1 MKLTIGIAAF
11 CVVLV
16 LAGAAGLVL
25 LTDPKALGDQMVS
38 RLEALTQRKVTLST
52 PPSIAWSLSPEL
64 EVQNLAV
71 KAAATEN
78 DAISIGQVRAQ
89 LDLKEVVQGIL
100 NFDQLEVR
108 DVVVN
113 WNEDTRRLVRH
124 LRTLS
129 SASASGTE
137 LRLEGASITDVIVKL
152 DDTGPVEQ
160 AHLKSAEYSRGRPT
174 AIIAEIRVKGRD
186 LSINGKVAP
195 KPEKLQLDLQVVTN
209 KTSATLS
216 GSVVTLDPL
225 SGVDLVV
232 SASLNEDRV
241 KGSLTGNDMQ
251 LRLANAV
258 GLAAGHPFKGELSL
272 QDLKSSPK
280 MTGAIWIDSFVP
292 AQGGSEGLVLP
303 STPVPVDIQLTIGK
317 VGLRNWP
324 LEGVSGTLALDG
336 DQREFKNL
344 RANLAN
350 GSVKGAVK
358 LNGDAPDYRLEA
370 RLNANGL
377 ALAEL
382 PAFAPVHDDISGR
395 IDALIDIRGTGATP
409 KAWARSLS
417 GSTRLVLDN
426 GRAKAARLEL
436 LIGGVTTLLDTFAA
450 GRGDWVDL
458 NCAAADFSW
467 MDGVGNSR
475 LIVIDSEHA
484 SVVGE
489 GSINI
494 PNQQLALHVTPRPK
508 SPTLN
513 LALPVRIE
521 GPLGKPN
528 FSIDRGAAAKR
539 VGGILASAL
548 VFPPALIATFADLG
562 VEDAGCVG
570 AYVLDGQDSA
580 SDFLTRSANVV
591 EGTAKAVTETGKVV
605 GSAVGEA
612 GKAVADT
619 AEQASKAAAETITEA
634 TKEVEKAAESLGKTI
649 GKIFGN

>member
-1 MKLTIGIAAF
+1 MKLTVGLVALG
-11 CVVLV
+11 LV
-16 LAGAAGLVL
+16 LALSSAAGIVL
-25 LTDPKALGDQMVS
+25 MTDPKALGDQMVS

-64 EVQNLAV
+64 DIQDLAV
-71 KAAATEN
+71 QAT
-78 DAISIGQVRAQ
+78 DAKSDALAIGQVRAR
-89 LDLKEVVQGIL
+89 LDLREVIQGIL

-124 LRTLS
+124 LQTLS
-129 SASASGTE
+129 VANTSGTE
-137 LRLEGASITDVIVKL
+137 LRLEGASITDVMFKL
-152 DDTGPVEQ
+152 HDTGPVEQ
-160 AHLKSAEYSRGRPT
+160 VHLRSAVYVPGQP
-174 AIIAEIRVKGRD
+174 ADIVGEIRVAGRA
-186 LSINGKVAP
+186 LSLKGKVLR
-195 KPEKLQLDLQVVTN
+195 KPEKFQLDLQAATEQ
-209 KTSATLS
+209 TSATLR

-225 SGVDLVV
+225 RGVDLVV
-232 SASLNEDRV
+232 SASLNDNRV
-241 KGSLTGNDMQ
+241 KGSLSGDDTQ
-251 LRLANAV
+251 LRFANAE
-258 GLAAGHPFKGELSL
+258 GIAAGHPFKGELSL
-272 QDLKSSPK
+272 HNLRSTPK
-280 MTGAIWIDSFVP
+280 VTGALWIDSFAP
-292 AQGGSEGLVLP
+292 ANYGGKALDLP
-303 STPVPVDIQLTIGK
+303 SAPVPVEVQLTIGK
-317 VGLRNWP
+317 VELVNWP
-324 LEGVSGTLALDG
+324 LEGVSATLALDG
-336 DQREFKNL
+336 EQRELKNL

-350 GSVKGAVK
+350 GSVTGIAK
-358 LNGDAPDYRLEA
+358 LNGNTPDYRMEA
-370 RLNANGL
+370 QLSANGL

-382 PAFAPVHDDISGR
+382 PAFAPVHDDVSGR
-395 IDALIDIRGTGATP
+395 VDALINISGTGAMP
-409 KAWARSLS
+409 EAWARSLS
-417 GSTRLVLDN
+417 GSTRVMLDN

-436 LIGGVTTLLDTFAA
+436 LIGGVTTLLNTFAS
-450 GRGDWVDL
+450 GRGEWVDL
-458 NCAAADFSW
+458 NCAAADFVW
-467 MDGVGNSR
+467 VDGVGNSR

-494 PNQQLALHVTPRPK
+494 PTEKLALHVTPRPK

-521 GPLGKPN
+521 GPFDKPN
-528 FSIDRGAAAKR
+528 FSIDEGAAAKR
-539 VGGILASAL
+539 VGGMLASAL

-591 EGTAKAVTETGKVV
+591 EGTAKVVAETGKVV
-605 GSAVGEA
+605 GSAVGEV